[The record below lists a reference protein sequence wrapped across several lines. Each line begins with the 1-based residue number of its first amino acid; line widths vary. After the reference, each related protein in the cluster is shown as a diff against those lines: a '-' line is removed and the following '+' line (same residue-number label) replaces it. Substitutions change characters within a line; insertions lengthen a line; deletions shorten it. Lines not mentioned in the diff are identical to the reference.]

1 MSGFPAYPGPA
12 APLLLNSSADSL
24 RSDFSDKKEKVM
36 SRIAILL
43 AACLVALPVSAQA
56 KPSLRDVPE
65 IENPLFAVAVA
76 KEVADHCDSVGARFL
91 KGLGEL
97 RRLRARANALGYS
110 DAEIR
115 AYIESDAEKARMRAK
130 GEQLLSQNGVTYDN
144 PDSFCAFGRA
154 EIQKNSAIGVL
165 LRAK

>member
-1 MSGFPAYPGPA
+1 MT
-12 APLLLNSSADSL
+12 
-24 RSDFSDKKEKVM
+24 
-36 SRIAILL
+36 RIAILL
-43 AACLVALPVSAQA
+43 AACVAALPVSAQA

-65 IENPLFAVAVA
+65 IDNPLFAVAVA
-76 KEVADHCDSVGARFL
+76 KEVADYCDSIGARFL
-91 KGLGEL
+91 RGLGEL

-115 AYIESDAEKARMRAK
+115 AYIESDTEKARMRAR
-130 GEQLLSQNGVTYDN
+130 GEALLAQSGVTYDN
-144 PDSFCAFGRA
+144 PDSFCAFGHE